1 MVLLSVLGAIGIIY
15 IMVVQMS
22 ADAMFTSK
30 YYQKIYFKEKAYYI
44 SRSVY
49 AGVQQLFYLDDAD
62 VDSFHDTWAMGIPPY
77 EMEDEKVNVTVE
89 IEDQERYIN
98 PNVLLSGANPK
109 EENIE
114 LFRRLFRNLRIE
126 PELVNALIDWIDADQ
141 IRRVPFGADGWDYTD
156 IPSKGGPLDSIEEIK
171 LIKGLNKH
179 YQGTVVGNEK
189 LAGLKDVLTVNSSGT
204 INVNTAGPDVLM
216 CLDDEMN
223 EDLVAEIIRS
233 RETEA
238 IKKLDDLVDMA
249 GMNYDLLY
257 RIKKHAGVNSTTFK
271 VTITVDSL
279 DERDSA
285 QLVVI
290 FKRGSQAGEII
301 YWQAQ

>member
-15 IMVVQMS
+15 ILVVQMS
-22 ADAMFTSK
+22 ADAMFSSK

-49 AGVQQLFYLDDAD
+49 SGVQQLFYLDGAD
-62 VDSFHDTWAMGIPPY
+62 VDSFHDHWAMGIPPY
-77 EMEDEKVNVTVE
+77 EMEDEKVNITIE
-89 IEDQERYIN
+89 IEDLGRYIN
-98 PNVLLSGANPK
+98 PNVLLSSANPK

-114 LFRRLFRNLRIE
+114 LFRRLFRNLQIE

-171 LIKGLNKH
+171 LIKRLGEH
-179 YQGTVVGNEK
+179 YQGKIVGKER
-189 LAGLKDVLTVNSSGT
+189 LPGLKDVLTVYSGGK
-204 INVNTAGPDVLM
+204 ININTAGPDVLM

-233 RETEA
+233 REMA
-238 IKKLDDLVDMA
+238 PIKKIDNLIDIA
-249 GMNYDLLY
+249 GMNHDLLY
-257 RIKKHAGVNSTTFK
+257 RIKKHAGVNSTAFRA
-271 VTITVDSL
+271 VITIDSL

-290 FKRGSQAGEII
+290 FKRGNQSGEII